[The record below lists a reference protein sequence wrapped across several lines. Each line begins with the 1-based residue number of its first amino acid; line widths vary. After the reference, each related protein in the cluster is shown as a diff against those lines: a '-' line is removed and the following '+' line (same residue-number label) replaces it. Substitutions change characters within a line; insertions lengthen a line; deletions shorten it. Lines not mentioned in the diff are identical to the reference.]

1 MKSIERLVGEEF
13 GRLKVLKAS
22 ANRNA
27 CGEIFWICQ
36 CQCGAEHQVT
46 SGNLTSGS
54 VRSCG
59 CLARELSSQRRKAAR
74 RLPKICRH
82 DGCKRST
89 EKGGYGYCGMHAQ
102 RVRRYGNPDYLTPL
116 ELWRKNNRA
125 AQVSRIPEVK
135 ATTYRKL
142 FGRHEHRVVAEAL
155 LGRPLRADEHVH
167 HIDQNKHNNAPE
179 NLLVLS
185 ASDHLALHAKLRRQ

>member
-13 GRLKVLKAS
+13 GRLTVLKAS

-36 CQCGAEHQVT
+36 CKCGAEHQVT

-74 RLPKICRH
+74 RPPKICRH

-89 EKGGYGYCGMHAQ
+89 EKGGHGYCGMHAQ
-102 RVRRYGNPDYLTPL
+102 RVRRYGSPDYITPL

-142 FGRHEHRVVAEAL
+142 FGRHEHRVVAEGL
-155 LGRPLRADEHVH
+155 LGRPLRSDEHVH

-179 NLLVLS
+179 NLLVLP
-185 ASDHLALHAKLRRQ
+185 ASDHLALHAKLRRH